1 MINITVC
8 SSNGF
13 KIYHAKINDLQKNFF
28 ATPTSLMSQLAK
40 YKEDTFVHP
49 QQKMKWFMNTRFP
62 CEMQWPEKY
71 IFWYL
76 EISICWSMCF
86 VVLYISDA
94 RRLCCLYHIII
105 CHNQNFVFINV
116 ECNSGNVVISFHF
129 KLDTFCMN
137 ALGYTYSDSHFFL
150 HFCRLI
156 TKMFCQM
163 INSRKKTLFNHAK
176 YSTRF
181 SWFS

>member
-1 MINITVC
+1 MKFSDGHRINYITKKVIDITVC

-49 QQKMKWFMNTRFP
+49 LQKMKWFMNTRFP

-76 EISICWSMCF
+76 EISICWSMCI
-86 VVLYISDA
+86 VILYIV
-94 RRLCCLYHIII
+94 

-116 ECNSGNVVISFHF
+116 ECCSGNVVLFYQI
-129 KLDTFCMN
+129 KLDIFYMN
-137 ALGYTYSDSHFFL
+137 ALGYP
-150 HFCRLI
+150 
-156 TKMFCQM
+156 
-163 INSRKKTLFNHAK
+163 
-176 YSTRF
+176 
-181 SWFS
+181 

>member
-1 MINITVC
+1 MKFSDPHRINYITKKMINITVC
-8 SSNGF
+8 SCNGF
-13 KIYHAKINDLQKNFF
+13 KMYHAKINQFQSNCF

-49 QQKMKWFMNTRFP
+49 QQQMKWFMNTRFP

-86 VVLYISDA
+86 VAPY
-94 RRLCCLYHIII
+94 CCLYHFII

-137 ALGYTYSDSHFFL
+137 ALGYTYSDSHFFY
-150 HFCRLI
+150 I
-156 TKMFCQM
+156 
-163 INSRKKTLFNHAK
+163 SAD
-176 YSTRF
+176 
-181 SWFS
+181 

>member
-1 MINITVC
+1 MKFSDGHRINYITKKVIDITVC

-86 VVLYISDA
+86 VVLYISDQ
-94 RRLCCLYHIII
+94 I
-105 CHNQNFVFINV
+105 CTLIRKIFENDDGIESNL
-116 ECNSGNVVISFHF
+116 S
-129 KLDTFCMN
+129 KLM
-137 ALGYTYSDSHFFL
+137 YY
-150 HFCRLI
+150 
-156 TKMFCQM
+156 
-163 INSRKKTLFNHAK
+163 
-176 YSTRF
+176 
-181 SWFS
+181 W